1 MLRRTEAELAD
12 LYREQTARSGN
23 DREDCLESSVLAQLA
38 RGEIDDSQRDE
49 ATDHLVSC
57 RDCAE
62 ETRLLMRLEREAGAG
77 WDELPRI
84 APPATGGSAPF
95 SRVRAFALAAS
106 LILPLVGIT
115 LWQWRAIADLRGRLD
130 PPPAVVGRGSEQPP
144 PPVQEA
150 SERPDLAPRVAAL
163 EEEIERLSQPQ
174 LNPAIIDLEPDVLR
188 GGSDTQAIRVSA
200 DASLLNL
207 ILSTANGAVH
217 PEYALEIRDATGRVI
232 WHGAG
237 LRRSPYDTFVVALPA
252 RLFPGG
258 RYAIRVLGIRGER
271 ETLLQQYDVDILY
284 N

>member
-1 MLRRTEAELAD
+1 MLRLTEDELAD
-12 LYREQTARSGN
+12 LYREQTGRAASH
-23 DREDCLESSVLAQLA
+23 REDCLESSVLAQLA

-49 ATDHLVSC
+49 AADHVASC

-62 ETRLLMRLEREAGAG
+62 ETGLLMRLEREAGAG
-77 WDELPRI
+77 RDELPRI
-84 APPATGGSAPF
+84 VPPARGSSAPF
-95 SRVRAFALAAS
+95 SRVRAFAIAAS
-106 LILPLVGIT
+106 LILPLLGIT
-115 LWQWRAIADLRGRLD
+115 LWQWREIVDLRDRLD
-130 PPPAVVGRGSEQPP
+130 EASTVVGRESEPP
-144 PPVQEA
+144 PLVKEA
-150 SERPDLAPRVAAL
+150 SEHPDLAPRVAVL

-188 GGSDTQAIRVSA
+188 GGSDTQTIRVSA

-207 ILSTANGAVH
+207 ILSTANEGVH
-217 PEYALEIRDATGRVI
+217 PDYALEIRDATGRVI

-258 RYAIRVLGIRGER
+258 RYAVRVLGIRGEQ
-271 ETLLQQYDVDILY
+271 ETLLQQYVVDILY